1 MVTECEDGIEL
12 LHEGEV
18 EMFPHTSSD
27 PRIVFLQPRTQQK
40 SNSLSSPNH
49 CEMRRLSLRVPQ
61 QRRAFHVLSRRNQKG
76 LPIVHIEDGTFYR
89 QYPSEDSGSH
99 TKRQD
104 AAIFPHLDISL
115 PANDHVSEERQYWSI
130 LSSSSLAR
138 TTFLQVLHG
147 DYICV
152 PPQSRTFPYLL
163 SPAVTNAKSRITS
176 NAIKYVGFD
185 AERGG
190 IGGTALKGAYL
201 SARYESRKE
210 ESDWSLL
217 DYLTGNTEL
226 NPSETKE
233 GVDGELLDKVIKDLR
248 LTKLLDTPVS
258 NLSNGQTRR
267 ARIAKSLM
275 GKPELLLL
283 DGPFMGL
290 DPPTVVSLSSVLKSM
305 AERNS
310 PRLVLSLR
318 PEDHVPDW
326 ISHLALIDDGLKF
339 YGSGKKED
347 MLSAFSE
354 HMRVQNVGEDKN
366 RQAIR
371 SSRGRLSSDGF
382 EQDSPAKT
390 DGRAIV
396 EMSGVKVSYGERAVL
411 GDWEQESAG
420 HSGSQPGLHWNIRR
434 GQRWGI
440 FGPNGSG
447 KTTLLSL
454 ITSDHP
460 QTYSLPVKLFGRSR
474 LPSPGELG
482 ISIFELQRRMG
493 HSSPEVHTFFP
504 RHLTVRKALESAWAD
519 TPMSKPNLSEE
530 ARSRVSACLRWFYDE
545 LNTSTSSRP
554 VSKRTSISE
563 LEQRY
568 QAAMSKFDKAA
579 IAHLVQEAQDLLQD
593 SSALSWADE
602 LRFRDLPFS
611 SQRLLLFV
619 RSMIAEQDLV
629 ILDEAFSGMDPSTRT
644 KALLF
649 LSHGEMLSCS
659 SDTGVQPSLLADM
672 EEVAVHGLS
681 DQQALVTIS
690 HSKEDVPGCVRDWI
704 CLPDPGE
711 GRSPRWGTLK
721 GPLELNP
728 QGWDKIWGVEGHGD
742 ENA

>member
-1 MVTECEDGIEL
+1 
-12 LHEGEV
+12 
-18 EMFPHTSSD
+18 
-27 PRIVFLQPRTQQK
+27 
-40 SNSLSSPNH
+40 
-49 CEMRRLSLRVPQ
+49 MRRSPSRALRQ
-61 QRRAFHVLSRRNQKG
+61 HCRSFHASSRASQKG
-76 LPIVHIEDGTFYR
+76 LAIVRIDNGAFYR
-89 QYPSEDSGSH
+89 QYPAEDTGNQ

-104 AAIFPHLDISL
+104 AAIFPHLDFSL
-115 PANDHVSEERQYWSI
+115 PANDQASENPQYWSI

-147 DYICV
+147 DFICV
-152 PPQSRTFPYLL
+152 PPQARTFPYLS
-163 SPAVTNAKSRITS
+163 SPAVTNTKSRITS

-210 ESDWSLL
+210 ETDWSVM

-233 GVDGELLDKVIKDLR
+233 GVDRQLLDKVIKDLR
-248 LTKLLDTPVS
+248 LTQLLDMPVG

-275 GKPELLLL
+275 SKPELLLL

-290 DPPTVVSLSSVLKSM
+290 DPPTVISLSEVLKSM
-305 AERNS
+305 ADRNS

-326 ISHLALIDDGLKF
+326 ITHLALIDDRLDM
-339 YGSGKKED
+339 YGKGVKDD
-347 MLSAFSE
+347 MLKAFSDHTANASTNKE
-354 HMRVQNVGEDKN
+354 Y
-366 RQAIR
+366 AITQPTER
-371 SSRGRLSSDGF
+371 RLSSDGF
-382 EQDSPAKT
+382 EKESPAIT
-390 DGRAIV
+390 NGEVVV
-396 EMSGVKVSYGERAVL
+396 EMDGVKVSYGERAVL
-411 GDWEQESAG
+411 GDWKQEAADETG
-420 HSGSQPGLHWNIRR
+420 TKSGLYWNIRR

-504 RHLTVRKALESAWAD
+504 KQLTVRKVLASAWAD
-519 TPMSKPNLSEE
+519 TPMSRPNLSKD
-530 ARSRVSACLRWFYDE
+530 AKRRIDACLRWFSDD
-545 LNTSTSSRP
+545 LSLSTSSRP
-554 VSKRTSISE
+554 ASKRTSMSE
-563 LEQRY
+563 LERQY
-568 QAAMSKFDKAA
+568 QVAMSKPDKPA
-579 IAHLVQEAQDLLQD
+579 IAHLVQDAQNLLQD
-593 SSALSWADE
+593 AQSLAWADE
-602 LRFRDLPFS
+602 LTFRDLPFS

-619 RSMIAEQDLV
+619 RSMVAEQELV
-629 ILDEAFSGMDPSTRT
+629 ILDEAFSGMDPSTRA

-649 LSHGEMLSCS
+649 LSHGETLSS
-659 SDTGVQPSLLADM
+659 SPRHGVQPSLLADM
-672 EEVAVHGLS
+672 EEVTVRGLS
-681 DQQALVTIS
+681 DRQALVTIS
-690 HSKEDVPGCVRDWI
+690 HSKEDVPGCVRNWI
-704 CLPDPGE
+704 CLPEPGE
-711 GRSPRWGTLK
+711 GRAPRWGTLD
-721 GPLELNP
+721 GPLELQP
-728 QGWDKIWGVEGHGD
+728 QGWDTIWGVQGHGN

>member
-1 MVTECEDGIEL
+1 
-12 LHEGEV
+12 
-18 EMFPHTSSD
+18 
-27 PRIVFLQPRTQQK
+27 
-40 SNSLSSPNH
+40 
-49 CEMRRLSLRVPQ
+49 MRRLPLRGLQ
-61 QRRAFHVLSRRNQKG
+61 QRKGFHALSRCSQKD
-76 LPIVHIEDGTFYR
+76 LPIVHIEEGTFYR
-89 QYPSEDSGSH
+89 QYPSEDNGSQKH
-99 TKRQD
+99 QD
-104 AAIFPHLDISL
+104 GAIFPRLNFSL
-115 PANDHVSEERQYWSI
+115 PANEQPTEDKQYWSI

-138 TTFLQVLHG
+138 TTFLQILHG

-152 PPQSRTFPYLL
+152 PAQSRTFPYLS
-163 SPAVTNAKSRITS
+163 SPAVTNTKSRITS

-210 ESDWSLL
+210 EGDWSLL
-217 DYLTGNTEL
+217 NYLTGNTEL
-226 NPSETKE
+226 NPSENKE
-233 GVDGELLDKVIKDLR
+233 GVDDALLNKVIKDLR
-248 LTKLLDTPVS
+248 LTNLLDMPVS

-318 PEDHVPDW
+318 PEDHVPEW
-326 ISHLALIDDGLKF
+326 ISHIALIDDGLTV
-339 YGSGKKED
+339 YGSGKKDD
-347 MLSAFSE
+347 MLSTFLE
-354 HMRVQNVGEDKN
+354 HSQGSSAREDN
-366 RQAIR
+366 NHPAEQ
-371 SSRGRLSSDGF
+371 SFPERLSSDGF
-382 EQDSPAKT
+382 KQDSPPKA
-390 DGRAIV
+390 DGEPIV

-411 GDWEQESAG
+411 GDWEQEALDN
-420 HSGSQPGLHWNIRR
+420 SGKRSGLYWDIRR

-504 RHLTVRKALESAWAD
+504 KHLTVRKTLESAWAD
-519 TPMSKPNLSEE
+519 TPMSRPNLSEK
-530 ARSRVSACLRWFYDE
+530 AKRRVNACLRWFSDE
-545 LNTSTSSRP
+545 LNTSKFSRS
-554 VSKRTSISE
+554 VSQGTSILE
-563 LEQRY
+563 LDRKY
-568 QAAMSKFDKAA
+568 QLAVSRSDESA
-579 IAHLVQEAQDLLQD
+579 ISTVSQDAQDLLQD
-593 SSALSWADE
+593 TALLSWADE

-619 RSMIAEQDLV
+619 RSMVAEQDLV

-649 LSHGEMLSCS
+649 LSRGETLSQS
-659 SDTGVQPSLLADM
+659 SNNDVQSSLLADIK
-672 EEVAVHGLS
+672 EVAVHGLS

-690 HSKEDVPGCVRDWI
+690 HAKEDVPGCVRDWI
-704 CLPDPGE
+704 CLPEPGE
-711 GRSPRWGTLK
+711 GRAPRWGTLN

-728 QGWDKIWGVEGHGD
+728 EGWNKVWGVEGHGD

>member
-1 MVTECEDGIEL
+1 
-12 LHEGEV
+12 
-18 EMFPHTSSD
+18 
-27 PRIVFLQPRTQQK
+27 
-40 SNSLSSPNH
+40 
-49 CEMRRLSLRVPQ
+49 MRRSPSRALQ
-61 QRRAFHVLSRRNQKG
+61 QRCRSFHVSSWYRQKG
-76 LPIVHIEDGTFYR
+76 LAIVRIDNGTFYR
-89 QYPSEDSGSH
+89 QYPSEDANSK

-104 AAIFPHLDISL
+104 AAIFPHLDFSL
-115 PANDHVSEERQYWSI
+115 PANDQASERRQYWSI

-147 DYICV
+147 DFICV
-152 PPQSRTFPYLL
+152 PPQARTFPYLS
-163 SPAVTNAKSRITS
+163 SPAITNTKSRITS

-210 ESDWSLL
+210 ETDWSVL

-233 GVDGELLDKVIKDLR
+233 GVDRQLLDKVIKDLR
-248 LTKLLDTPVS
+248 LTQLLDMPVG

-275 GKPELLLL
+275 SKPELLLL

-290 DPPTVVSLSSVLKSM
+290 DPPTVISLSEVLKSM
-305 AERNS
+305 ADRNS

-326 ISHLALIDDGLKF
+326 ITHLALINDGLDV
-339 YGSGKKED
+339 YGKGVKED
-347 MLSAFSE
+347 MLKAFSNGRE
-354 HMRVQNVGEDKN
+354 STATSTNKGY
-366 RQAIR
+366 AITQPQEK
-371 SSRGRLSSDGF
+371 RLSSDGF
-382 EQDSPAKT
+382 EKESE
-390 DGRAIV
+390 AITNGEVVV
-396 EMSGVKVSYGERAVL
+396 EMTGVKVSYGERAVL
-411 GDWEQESAG
+411 GDWQQEASDK
-420 HSGSQPGLHWNIRR
+420 SGSKPGLYWNIRR

-504 RHLTVRKALESAWAD
+504 KHLTVRKVLASAWAD
-519 TPMSKPNLSEE
+519 TPMSRPNLPEE
-530 ARSRVSACLRWFYDE
+530 AKRRIDACLRWFSDE
-545 LNTSTSSRP
+545 LSFSASSRP
-554 VSKRTSISE
+554 LSKGASMSK

-568 QAAMSKFDKAA
+568 QVAMSGSDKPA

-593 SSALSWADE
+593 ADALAWADE
-602 LRFRDLPFS
+602 LVFRDLPFS

-619 RSMIAEQDLV
+619 RSIVAEQELV
-629 ILDEAFSGMDPSTRT
+629 ILDEAFSGMDPSTRA

-649 LSHGEMLSCS
+649 LSHGESLSS
-659 SDTGVQPSLLADM
+659 SPKRGVQPSLLADM
-672 EEVAVHGLS
+672 EEITVGGLNPRQS
-681 DQQALVTIS
+681 LVTIS
-690 HSKEDVPGCVRDWI
+690 HSKEDVPGCVRKWI
-704 CLPDPGE
+704 CLPEPGE
-711 GRSPRWGTLK
+711 GRAPRWGTLK

-728 QGWDKIWGVEGHGD
+728 QGWDRIWGVQGHSD

>member
-1 MVTECEDGIEL
+1 M
-12 LHEGEV
+12 
-18 EMFPHTSSD
+18 
-27 PRIVFLQPRTQQK
+27 
-40 SNSLSSPNH
+40 
-49 CEMRRLSLRVPQ
+49 
-61 QRRAFHVLSRRNQKG
+61 SRRSQKG
-76 LPIVHIEDGTFYR
+76 LAIVRIDNGTFYR
-89 QYPSEDSGSH
+89 QYPSGN
-99 TKRQD
+99 TGPKTNRQD
-104 AAIFPHLDISL
+104 AAIFPHLDFSL
-115 PANDHVSEERQYWSI
+115 PANDQASEERQYWSI

-147 DYICV
+147 DFICA
-152 PPQSRTFPYLL
+152 PPQARTFPYLS
-163 SPAVTNAKSRITS
+163 SPAVTDARSRITS

-210 ESDWSLL
+210 ETDWSVL

-233 GVDGELLDKVIKDLR
+233 GVDRQLLDTVIKDLR
-248 LTKLLDTPVS
+248 LTQLLDMPVS

-275 GKPELLLL
+275 SKPELLLL

-290 DPPTVVSLSSVLKSM
+290 DPPTVVSLSEVLKSM

-326 ISHLALIDDGLKF
+326 ITHLALINDGLDI
-339 YGSGKKED
+339 YGKGVKDDMLKSFSNHTQFADAATNKED
-347 MLSAFSE
+347 SITQPLERHLST
-354 HMRVQNVGEDKN
+354 
-366 RQAIR
+366 
-371 SSRGRLSSDGF
+371 DGF
-382 EQDSPAKT
+382 GKESPEIT
-390 DGRAIV
+390 DGEVVV
-396 EMSGVKVSYGERAVL
+396 EMTGVKVSYGERAVL
-411 GDWEQESAG
+411 GEWKQEAADE
-420 HSGSQPGLHWNIRR
+420 SGTRSGLYWNIRR

-474 LPSPGELG
+474 LPSPGEVG

-504 RHLTVRKALESAWAD
+504 KHLTARKALASAWAD
-519 TPMSKPNLSEE
+519 TPMSRPNLSEN
-530 ARSRVSACLRWFYDE
+530 AKRRINACLRWFNDE
-545 LNTSTSSRP
+545 LNLSTSSRP

-563 LEQRY
+563 LERRY
-568 QAAMSKFDKAA
+568 QAAMSRSDKPA
-579 IAHLVQEAQDLLQD
+579 IAHLVQDAQNLLQD
-593 SSALSWADE
+593 SASLAWADE
-602 LRFRDLPFS
+602 LIFRDLPFS

-619 RSMIAEQDLV
+619 RSIVAEQELV

-649 LSHGEMLSCS
+649 LSHGETLSS
-659 SDTGVQPSLLADM
+659 SPNKGVQPSLLADM
-672 EEVAVHGLS
+672 EEVTVRGLS
-681 DQQALVTIS
+681 HQQALVTIS
-690 HSKEDVPGCVRDWI
+690 HSKEDVPGCVRNWI
-704 CLPDPGE
+704 CLPEPGE
-711 GRSPRWGTLK
+711 GRAPRWGTLK

-728 QGWDKIWGVEGHGD
+728 QGWDRIWGVRGHGD